1 MTRRAGVAIA
11 AALLGAGWAGTGAA
25 QQDTTRVRTT
35 GQPGQVQIQG
45 SAQQGQPVAAPMQ
58 RAAGQ
63 TGTPNYDVILEV
75 PDLSVD
81 SIGLTVAN
89 LRAHLA
95 LNANV
100 ARLVSLNAGAD
111 IGIDRVRL
119 DIVGVQ
125 AEAYLYVDLDN
136 VARIVNRVVATLDR
150 NPRILTQVLATVDTT
165 VGVVGRVG
173 NQALAP
179 NGPVSRAVGV
189 TGQALNNVTAPG
201 GLLSQTVNTLGQT
214 VQRTLT
220 QTGTIVERT
229 LDRTGNVVGTRTV
242 ANLLSLPALQQT
254 TNAAGQVVRQ
264 VRDESGAVIELVLNQ
279 AGRVVGSRVVS
290 AAPR

>member
-1 MTRRAGVAIA
+1 MRRAGLAIA
-11 AALLGAGWAGTGAA
+11 AALVGAGWAGTGAA
-25 QQDTTRVRTT
+25 QQDTARVRTT
-35 GQPGQVQIQG
+35 GQPGQVQIQAG
-45 SAQQGQPVAAPMQ
+45 AQQGQPAAPMQ
-58 RAAGQ
+58 RGAQQGL
-63 TGTPNYDVILEV
+63 TPNYDVILEV

-89 LRAHLA
+89 LRAQLA
-95 LNANV
+95 LSANV

-111 IGIDRVRL
+111 VGIDRVRL

-136 VARIVNRVVATLDR
+136 VARIANRVVATLDR
-150 NPRILTQVLATVDTT
+150 NPRILTQVLTTVDST

-173 NQALAP
+173 NAALAP
-179 NGPVSRAVGV
+179 NGPVNRAVGV
-189 TGQALNNVTAPG
+189 VGQTLNNVTAPG

-220 QTGTIVERT
+220 TTGTIVERT
-229 LDRTGNVVGTRTV
+229 LDRTGRVVGTRTV
-242 ANLLSLPALQQT
+242 ANLLSLPALSET
-254 TNAAGQVVRQ
+254 TNAAGAVVRQ
-264 VRDESGAVIELVLNQ
+264 VRDQSGAVIELVLDR
-279 AGRVVGSRVVS
+279 AGRVTSSRVLS